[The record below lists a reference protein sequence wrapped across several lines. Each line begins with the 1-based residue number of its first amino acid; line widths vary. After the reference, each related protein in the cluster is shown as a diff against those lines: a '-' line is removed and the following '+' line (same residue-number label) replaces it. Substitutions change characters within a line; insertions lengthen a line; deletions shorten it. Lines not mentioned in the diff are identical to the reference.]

1 MKRKLFLIAATAMAV
16 TTQMWADDPLGS
28 TQTVCQS
35 QGFVYTNALPSGYSA
50 QWDLS
55 GAGTSGT
62 DYTLTGNLTDA
73 AITVVWNT
81 VSNSR
86 VMKSRDISGEGCV
99 GLWKTT
105 TVTVN
110 PKPEVDDATA
120 TLCSTGQGSTDG
132 EGTVT
137 DDVYNMALATTDKNG
152 KTITSWDISV
162 SVPSGV
168 TRTGATLPTTSAT
181 INADYI
187 KNDKFENSSTT
198 TNATVVYTVTPHIG
212 DCVGDPYTITITV
225 LPKVPEPSVTYRSI

>member
-1 MKRKLFLIAATAMAV
+1 MKRKLFLIATSAIAA
-16 TTQMWADDPLGS
+16 TTQMWAVDPELGS

-35 QGFVYTNALPSGYSA
+35 QGFEYTNALPSGYSA

-55 GAGTSGT
+55 GAGTAGT
-62 DYTLTGNLTDA
+62 DYVLTGALTDA
-73 AITVVWNT
+73 SIQVVWKT
-81 VSNSR
+81 VSDSR

-99 GLWKTT
+99 GPWKTT

-110 PKPEVDDATA
+110 PKPEVDPVTS

-132 EGTVT
+132 EGSTT
-137 DDVYNMALATTDKNG
+137 DDVYNQSLATTDKNG

-168 TRTGATLPTTSAT
+168 TRTGATLPVNGTTNKD
-181 INADYI
+181 II
-187 KNDKFENSSTT
+187 KNDKFDNSSTT
-198 TNATVVYTVTPHIG
+198 ANATVVYTVTPHIG

-225 LPKVPEPSVTYRSI
+225 LPKVALPTVTYHSL